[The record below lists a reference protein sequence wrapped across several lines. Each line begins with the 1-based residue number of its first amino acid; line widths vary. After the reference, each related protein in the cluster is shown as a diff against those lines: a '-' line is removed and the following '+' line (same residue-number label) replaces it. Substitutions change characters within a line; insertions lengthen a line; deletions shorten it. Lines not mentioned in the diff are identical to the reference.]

1 MNILLFCDEYPP
13 GPHGGIGT
21 AVQTLA
27 RELVRQGH
35 GVWVAGLY
43 DYGYGGADYEED
55 HGVHV
60 YRLRKKSEQLGITLR
75 YNFYDKVVRRLL
87 SLTGQLERE
96 VAEGLERLR
105 LLVEKLTADHQ
116 IQIAETPEHQHYTRQ
131 VKKPVF
137 FPEVKVPLVA
147 RLHGGNV
154 YLGAEL
160 SRPVGPAALAIE
172 KDLLSRAAAI
182 SSVSRYAAGKTLSL
196 LGLEK
201 EEARVIPNGI
211 EVPPWIGF
219 EKKDPQQVM
228 FTGSLQAGKGV
239 FQLMDAWN
247 QVHEAWP
254 LATLHLYGKGDTAA
268 IKALLKP
275 GAAETVFFHGHQPR
289 SIVWAALQSAAIG
302 VFPSFAETFALAPME
317 AMACGVA
324 TVYTQRTSGPE
335 LIDSGKNGLLIDPT
349 RPSAIAGAIL
359 QLLRDKSL
367 REGLARSGYEKIAFR
382 YAIEGIAA
390 QHVLFYNAVWSKGSG
405 LLKNV

>member
-35 GVWVAGLY
+35 GAWVAGLY

-75 YNFYDKVVRRLL
+75 YTFYDKVVRRLL
-87 SLTGQLERE
+87 SLTGQLEKE

-105 LLVEKLTADHQ
+105 ILVEKLTVDHQ

-137 FPEVKVPLVA
+137 FPEIKVPLVA

-172 KDLLSRAAAI
+172 KNLLSRAAAI

-201 EEARVIPNGI
+201 EVRVIPNGI
-211 EVPPWIGF
+211 EVAPWIGF

-247 QVHEAWP
+247 QVHEAFP
-254 LATLHLYGKGDTAA
+254 AATLHLYGKGDTAVLRA
-268 IKALLKP
+268 RLQPAALQ
-275 GAAETVFFHGHQPR
+275 TVFFYGHQPKE
-289 SIVWAALQSAAIG
+289 VLAAALSTAAIG
-302 VFPSFAETFALAPME
+302 VFPSFAETFGLAPAE
-317 AMACGVA
+317 AMSSGVA
-324 TVYTQRTSGPE
+324 TIFTQRTSGPE

-349 RPSAIAGAIL
+349 RPSAIADAIL

-367 REGLARSGYEKIAFR
+367 REGLARSGYEKIASR

-390 QHVLFYNAVWSKGSG
+390 QHVRFYNAVWSEGSG
-405 LLKNV
+405 PLKNV

>member
-60 YRLRKKSEQLGITLR
+60 YRLRKKSEKLGITLR

-137 FPEVKVPLVA
+137 FPEIKVPLVA

-172 KDLLSRAAAI
+172 KNLLSRAAAI

-201 EEARVIPNGI
+201 EVRVIPNGI

-219 EKKDPQQVM
+219 EKKDPQQVI

-247 QVHEAWP
+247 QVHEACP
-254 LATLHLYGKGDTAA
+254 AATLHLYGKGDTAA

-302 VFPSFAETFALAPME
+302 VFPSFAETFGLAPAE
-317 AMACGVA
+317 AMSSGVA
-324 TVYTQRTSGPE
+324 TIFTQRTSGPE
-335 LIDSGKNGLLIDPT
+335 LIDSGKNGFLIDPT
-349 RPSAIAGAIL
+349 DPAEIAGAIL

-367 REGLARSGYEKIAFR
+367 REGMAQAGFQEVKTRFS
-382 YAIEGIAA
+382 IETITAA
-390 QHVLFYNAVWSKGSG
+390 QVAFYKSILYTSIAS
-405 LLKNV
+405 